1 MSSTTNTDQS
11 HERRDEKTLCLT
23 SPFRNEIESFENEGS
38 FPDLDFFVEGKE
50 RPLRLHKKILAQS
63 SDKMRDI
70 FLLHQQENVFHWK
83 YDTRN
88 TVDQEAL
95 VKALRFCYGE
105 TQTVGTK
112 NGECCAVIAAL
123 TRLHINNMD
132 EIVATLSNF
141 AVEEARRDIFVGV
154 ELLMACARYKECCG
168 MDKCTLNQDLAKI
181 VLSKENMS
189 QHFREVVDECL
200 MLLPQDFLELAEFSE
215 PHTTCSEFRLRVRYM
230 RDNPTV
236 MTYEEKQAI
245 LKQCDLSTLNSDEL
259 RELRLLDILDK
270 DQLLR
275 AYEKALEYCEI
286 EKARANDRAEQFEK
300 EKDAKVKQAERD
312 RDEKV
317 QQANREK
324 EEYQRQ
330 LATMQALTRGNRLL
344 EFFDNHMLRFMI

>member
-1 MSSTTNTDQS
+1 MSSTTNTDQT
-11 HERRDEKTLCLT
+11 HEQRDERTLSLVP
-23 SPFRNEIESFENEGS
+23 PFINEIGS
-38 FPDLDFFVEGKE
+38 FDNEDAHTDFEFVVEEMGK
-50 RPLRLHKKILAQS
+50 PLKVHKWILARAS
-63 SDKMRDI
+63 RRLDEVLRARKDI
-70 FLLHQQENVFHWK
+70 RLEWP
-83 YDTRN
+83 YDTKEE
-88 TVDQEAL
+88 VDRKVL

-112 NGECCAVIAAL
+112 NGECCAVIAAF
-123 TRLHINNMD
+123 TRLQINNMD

-230 RDNPTV
+230 RDNPSV

-245 LKQCDLSTLNSDEL
+245 LKHCDLSTLNSDEL

-330 LATMQALTRGNRLL
+330 LATMQALTRGNRLSWL
-344 EFFDNHMLRFMI
+344 LFF